1 MKNERKSPRLPAA
14 TQWEGH
20 CQSNQCNLGA
30 SLSTHL
36 RTAKCI
42 MGSNLLGVWVCL
54 PPCLSVW
61 MSLSLCQSVCLP
73 VRLCESRHGASV
85 RASSPT
91 ADELLQRLAGPC

>member
-1 MKNERKSPRLPAA
+1 MKNERKSPCLPAA

-36 RTAKCI
+36 RTAKFI
-42 MGSNLLGVWVCL
+42 MGSNLLGVGVS
-54 PPCLSVW
+54 PCLSVW

-73 VRLCESRHGASV
+73 VHLCESRHGASV